1 MISKQEIEKARSP
14 RGLRQFVVRR
24 VNKIRG
30 IKNQRHKA
38 MLKKGL
44 YKIFSDE
51 IVPLSI
57 FCLKN
62 YPNTYVVQP
71 VIGNQGYD
79 AVVRDDKDKI
89 VEYVEL
95 TLPHDGST
103 AAKDARLVVSRGYGK
118 IDVYEPGENLKRMFS
133 FILKAC
139 HKKSQKDYS
148 DCSLVICVNF
158 VPPFPEHKT
167 EYTNCIKQMIEEI
180 HKLSFKA
187 KKVYLLVMPFKKV
200 ISIFG

>member
-30 IKNQRHKA
+30 SRDQRHKA
-38 MLKKGL
+38 MLKQYL

-51 IVPLSI
+51 IVPLSV

-62 YPNTYVVQP
+62 YPNTYFVQP
-71 VIGNQGYD
+71 VVGNQGYD
-79 AVVRDDKDKI
+79 AVVRDVKDKI

-95 TLPHDGST
+95 TLPHDGSS
-103 AAKDARLVVSRGYGK
+103 AAKDARLVVSRGYGET
-118 IDVYEPGENLKRMFS
+118 DVYEPGENLKRMFS

-139 HKKSQKDYS
+139 HKKSKKDYS
-148 DCSLVICVNF
+148 DCSLVVCVNF
-158 VPPFPEHKT
+158 VPPFPEHKK
-167 EYTNCIKQMIEEI
+167 EYTNSIKQLIEEI
-180 HKLSFKA
+180 QKISFKA
-187 KKVYLLVMPFKKV
+187 KKVYLLVVPFKKV
-200 ISIFG
+200 ISILG